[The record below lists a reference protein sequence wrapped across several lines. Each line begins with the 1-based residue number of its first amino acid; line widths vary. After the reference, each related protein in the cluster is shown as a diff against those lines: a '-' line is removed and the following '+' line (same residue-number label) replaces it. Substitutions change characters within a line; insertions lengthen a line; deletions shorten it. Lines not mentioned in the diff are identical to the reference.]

1 MRWFSH
7 RRNLSIRAGHAM
19 VSSVAACCVPPT
31 AQALL
36 CIVNGGDSAVF
47 RFFLVTLTF
56 ELGRDFCTLYLTVK
70 FDRPTFSRREVVVRA
85 VTGKQTPLKTSTSLR
100 YATPVFQTVCVAVYF
115 SPCTHSRRSAI
126 QRTSVR
132 CLPVCYCPGKSSL
145 ISDWRCAVYREQPV
159 TCFVT
164 PFMTSLSPPVA
175 ECVSGCKISARSR
188 QLTDN
193 DVVGWAGYGP
203 RYLDQDGRS
212 KFWWRMAIRI
222 TDRAPDCDTGKTC
235 LGGGMHCPSGSSFCC
250 FRTVTIIFVVLIIK
264 GVSKCRRR

>member
-7 RRNLSIRAGHAM
+7 RRSLSLPAGHAM
-19 VSSVAACCVPPT
+19 VSSVAPCCVPHCQWGWLGSFPFFCSWWPWPSNSCEIFVHCTYT
-31 AQALL
+31 A
-36 CIVNGGDSAVF
+36 
-47 RFFLVTLTF
+47 
-56 ELGRDFCTLYLTVK
+56 K
-70 FDRPTFSRREVVVRA
+70 FDRPTFSRWEVIVRA
-85 VTGKQTPLKTSTSLR
+85 NTLTDKQTPLKTSTSLR
-100 YATPVFQTVCVAVYF
+100 YAIRQYF
-115 SPCTHSRRSAI
+115 RQSVSQYFRPCTHSRRSAI

-132 CLPVCYCPGKSSL
+132 CLPVCCCRGKSSL
-145 ISDWRCAVYREQPV
+145 ISDGRCAVHRGEPV

-212 KFWWRMAIRI
+212 IFWWRMAIRI
-222 TDRAPDCDTGKTC
+222 TDRDPDRDTGKTC

-250 FRTVTIIFVVLIIK
+250 FRAVKIIFVVLIIK